1 MAPILS
7 LILAASGL
15 LFAFEQCHDRGQA
28 DPERAAGRF
37 DLQLVGHDHKD
48 ARRAVREKADRTVS
62 GSFRKDRQPLRL
74 FESNA
79 RFAGS
84 PLFNVYRAGC
94 EEMTFHLLGSPEV
107 DETFRARLESAD
119 KITPAQMGAVNAAME
134 RAVGETALG
143 LESQMILLAT
153 AVSGAPFLG
162 LLGTVWGVMDTF
174 TDVAV
179 AGSPNLATMAPGV
192 SGALITTV
200 MSLCVAIPAMFG
212 YNFLV
217 TSIRSMIVQMDNFAA
232 ELASEFEH
240 KYVDHRKRVNLLM
253 RRYSQRQTLSTLSE
267 INITPL
273 LDLAFVLLIIF
284 IITTP
289 LIENS
294 VGLDDSFQ
302 QRGERRGR
310 SVEGADGLDRSG
322 GSDQV

>member
-1 MAPILS
+1 MAPTHSL
-7 LILAASGL
+7 LILAAGGIS
-15 LFAFEQCHDRGQA
+15 FAFEQATVAGKIILAVLLVGSIFSWSVMITKMRVVRFARQQTA
-28 DPERAAGRF
+28 RFRAA
-37 DLQLVGHDHKD
+37 
-48 ARRAVREKADRTVS
+48 
-62 GSFRKDRQPLRL
+62 FRKDRQPLRL

-79 RFAGS
+79 RFTGS

-94 EEMTFHLLGSPEV
+94 QEMTFHLLGSAEV

-143 LESQMILLAT
+143 LESQMILLAS

-162 LLGTVWGVMDTF
+162 LLGTVWGVMDAF

-179 AGSPNLATMAPGV
+179 AGSANLTTLAPGV

-217 TSIRSMIVQMDNFAA
+217 TSIRGMIVEMDNFAA

-240 KYVDHRKRVNLLM
+240 KYVDH
-253 RRYSQRQTLSTLSE
+253 
-267 INITPL
+267 
-273 LDLAFVLLIIF
+273 
-284 IITTP
+284 
-289 LIENS
+289 
-294 VGLDDSFQ
+294 
-302 QRGERRGR
+302 
-310 SVEGADGLDRSG
+310 GAEAHR
-322 GSDQV
+322 